1 VLYLLLAI
9 IIFYCAIRV
18 MSAAR
23 LLDAAIWLAFSSA
36 MVALLIYI
44 LGAPQVAVIELSV
57 GAGLVTV
64 LFVFA
69 FSIVGEAT
77 VDTATLI
84 PRPLVWLLI
93 LALAFVLAWFIY
105 PMPLPQ
111 PETSGMSFGEM
122 LWNQRG
128 LDVIAQVVLI
138 LAGVM
143 GLIGLLSESRPIQL
157 PFLPIFASQVGETK
171 ALEEEKQ

>member
-1 VLYLLLAI
+1 MSYLLLAI
-9 IIFYCAIRV
+9 IIFYCAARV
-18 MSAAR
+18 MNAQR
-23 LLDAAIWLAFSSA
+23 LLDAAIWLAFTSA
-36 MVALLIYI
+36 LVALFIYI

-84 PRPLVWLLI
+84 PRPLVWLLV
-93 LALAFVLAWFIY
+93 LALAFVLAWFIF
-105 PMPLPQ
+105 PMPVPQ
-111 PETSGMSFGEM
+111 LEAGDATFGEM
-122 LWNQRG
+122 LWSQRG

-138 LAGVM
+138 LSGVM
-143 GLIGLLSESRPIQL
+143 GLIGLLSEHRPIHL
-157 PFLPIFASQVGETK
+157 PTLAALASKPGEKK
-171 ALEEEKQ
+171 ALEEEPR

>member
-1 VLYLLLAI
+1 MLYLLLAI

-18 MSAAR
+18 MSAQR
-23 LLDAAIWLAFSSA
+23 LLDAAIWLAFTSA
-36 MVALLIYI
+36 MVALLIYT
-44 LGAPQVAVIELSV
+44 LSAPQVAVIELSV

-93 LALAFVLAWFIY
+93 LALSFVLAWFIF
-105 PMPLPQ
+105 PLPAAQ
-111 PETSGMSFGEM
+111 PESTGVTFGEM
-122 LWNQRG
+122 LWSQRG

-138 LAGVM
+138 FSGVL
-143 GLIGLLSESRPIQL
+143 GLIGLLSESKPIRL
-157 PFLPIFASQVGETK
+157 PALTALASRDGDKK
-171 ALEEEKQ
+171 ALEEETR